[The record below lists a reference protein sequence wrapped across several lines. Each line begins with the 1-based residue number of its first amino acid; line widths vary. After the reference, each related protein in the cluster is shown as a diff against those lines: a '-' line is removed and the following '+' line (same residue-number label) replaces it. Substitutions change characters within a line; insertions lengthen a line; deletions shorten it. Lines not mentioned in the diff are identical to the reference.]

1 MDIKFVSRSDVK
13 TSKKR
18 SSKFKELLDAL
29 DKLEPG
35 GDALEVAYKDEKS
48 VNSMRTAVYQYNKE
62 NGVKIRSGKDSL
74 NNKIYFYREK

>member
-18 SSKFKELLDAL
+18 SSKFKELLEAL

-35 GDALEVAYKDEKS
+35 GDALEVGYKDEKS